1 MGENPGM
8 NAYSGDRT
16 IGSTSGM
23 TELRAAVFSPTPMG
37 IFEQSVA
44 LHERHALGTMALDY
58 YCDVARRPYRW
69 LRDGKLK
76 SFLRKRYH
84 PALDSNAIRLRPMPA
99 VAKRLVDR
107 FAKSVEHTN
116 RLIFWHNHQ
125 FDRWV
130 ASNLESFGN
139 LAFGYESACLFTFGR
154 AKELGIP
161 TVMYQPIATAETATE
176 LLTEEARRFPE
187 LASSLRYNW
196 FPPEELARRREE
208 RALADAIVCASEF
221 TKQSLVD
228 AGVDAAKI
236 FVEPYGVDQSIFA
249 PSQEKHSRFS
259 VIWAS
264 SYTQTKGIG
273 YLLDALARN
282 PAPGA
287 ELVLAGYPF
296 GPDIVAAY
304 EDRVRVRRLGK
315 VPRPVLAKE
324 MARCHVHV
332 FPTLVDGFGRNIV
345 EAMASGLPVITTRH
359 CGGPDIIEDGVT
371 GFIIPI
377 RDVDAIAEKLAWVH
391 DHPAEA
397 KMMGE
402 RARERV
408 APLTPADYRS
418 RFADRI
424 EAIWRGRRTG

>member
-1 MGENPGM
+1 MWPM
-8 NAYSGDRT
+8 NSSSSDRT
-16 IGSTSGM
+16 KRPRLEMGD
-23 TELRAAVFSPTPMG
+23 LRAAVFCPGPMG
-37 IFEQSVA
+37 VFEQSLA
-44 LHERHALGTMALDY
+44 LQERAALGSMAIDI
-58 YCDVARRPYRW
+58 YCDLARAPLKW
-69 LRDGKLK
+69 LRDSRLK

-84 PALDSNAIRLRPMPA
+84 PALDARSVRLRPIPA
-99 VAKRLVDR
+99 ALKRVADR
-107 FAKSVEHTN
+107 FARSVEHTN

-130 ASNLESFGN
+130 AANIESFGN
-139 LAFGYESACLFTFGR
+139 LAFGYESACLFTFRR
-154 AKELGIP
+154 AKALGIP
-161 TVMYQPIATAETATE
+161 TVMYQPIATAETATA
-176 LLTEEARRFPE
+176 LLAEEARRFPE

-196 FPPEELARRREE
+196 FPPEELERRREE

-228 AGVDAAKI
+228 AGVDASKI
-236 FVEPYGVDQSIFA
+236 FVEPYGVDQSVFV
-249 PSQEKHSRFS
+249 PSNEKHSRFS

-391 DHPAEA
+391 DHPTEA